1 MTRMENLQP
10 DLDEQARQD
19 AVYQAAMSSINAS
32 KRKAERDGYA
42 VMSGAMSYGEGAL
55 GDGKFAKISHG
66 AKLFMIA
73 FGCAVPPF
81 LVWWVL
87 L

>member
-10 DLDEQARQD
+10 DLEEQARQD

-32 KRKAERDGYA
+32 ARRTERNGYA
-42 VMSGAMSYGEGAL
+42 VMASVMGYGEGAL
-55 GDGKFAKISHG
+55 GDGMFAKTSHA

>member
-1 MTRMENLQP
+1 MTRMEDLQP
-10 DLDEQARQD
+10 DLDEQTRQD
-19 AVYQAAMSSINAS
+19 AVYQAAMQSLAAS
-32 KRKAERDGYA
+32 RRETERQGY
-42 VMSGAMSYGEGAL
+42 VVIGGAMNYGAGAL
-55 GDGKFAKISHG
+55 GDGWFAKTSHA

>member
-19 AVYQAAMSSINAS
+19 AVYQAAMSSINEA
-32 KRKAERDGYA
+32 KRRKERNGYA
-42 VMSGAMSYGEGAL
+42 VMSGAMGYGEGAL
-55 GDGKFAKISHG
+55 GDGLFAKASQA

>member
-19 AVYQAAMSSINAS
+19 AVYEAAMSSINAT
-32 KRKAERDGYA
+32 RRDTERNGYM
-42 VMSGAMSYGEGAL
+42 VIGGAMSYGEGAL
-55 GDGKFAKISHG
+55 GNGLFGKISHA
-66 AKLFMIA
+66 AKLFCIA
-73 FGCAVPPF
+73 FACAVPPF
-81 LVWWVL
+81 LVWHVL

>member
-19 AVYQAAMSSINAS
+19 AVYERAMSSINAS
-32 KRKAERDGYA
+32 RREVERKGYV
-42 VMSGAMSYGEGAL
+42 VMGGAMSYGEGAL
-55 GDGKFAKISHG
+55 GDGWFGKISHG

>member
-32 KRKAERDGYA
+32 KRKQERNGYA
-42 VMSGAMSYGEGAL
+42 LMSGVMGYGEGAL
-55 GDGKFAKISHG
+55 GDGVFAKTSK
-66 AKLFMIA
+66 AAQLFMIA

>member
-32 KRKAERDGYA
+32 KRKQERNGYA
-42 VMSGAMSYGEGAL
+42 LMSGVKGYGEGAL
-55 GDGKFAKISHG
+55 GDGVFAKTSK
-66 AKLFMIA
+66 AAQLFMIA

>member
-19 AVYQAAMSSINAS
+19 AVYQAAMSSINAA
-32 KRKAERDGYA
+32 RRETERQGYI
-42 VMSGAMSYGEGAL
+42 VIGGAMTYGEGAL
-55 GDGKFAKISHG
+55 GNGLFGKVSHA

-73 FGCAVPPF
+73 FACALPPF
-81 LVWWVL
+81 MVWYVL

>member
-10 DLDEQARQD
+10 NLDEQARQD
-19 AVYQAAMSSINAS
+19 AVYENAMRSINA
-32 KRKAERDGYA
+32 KRRGTERNGDV
-42 VMSGAMSYGEGAL
+42 VMSSAMGYGEGAL
-55 GDGKFAKISHG
+55 GDGLVGKASHA
-66 AKLFMIA
+66 AKLFMIG

>member
-10 DLDEQARQD
+10 NLDEQARQD

-32 KRKAERDGYA
+32 KRDQERNGYA
-42 VMSGAMSYGEGAL
+42 VIGGAMAYGEGAL
-55 GDGKFAKISHG
+55 GDGLLAKASHA

-73 FGCAVPPF
+73 FACALPP
-81 LVWWVL
+81 LMVWYVL

>member
-1 MTRMENLQP
+1 MTRMDDLQP
-10 DLDEQARQD
+10 DLAEQARQD
-19 AVYQAAMSSINAS
+19 EIYQTAMLSINAS
-32 KRKAERDGYA
+32 KREVERKGYV
-42 VMSGAMSYGEGAL
+42 VMGGAMSYGAGAL
-55 GDGKFAKISHG
+55 GDGLFAKVNQG

>member
-19 AVYQAAMSSINAS
+19 AVYEAAMSSINAS
-32 KRKAERDGYA
+32 KRRAERNGY
-42 VMSGAMSYGEGAL
+42 VVIGAAMNYGEGAL
-55 GDGKFAKISHG
+55 GDGAFAKISHA

-73 FGCAVPPF
+73 FACAVPPF